1 MRTLGERLKIAQSK
15 TLVKVRNGDLATFS
29 ERLKT
34 LKEGLSYFFDSLVLA
49 HCHVVMRS

>member
-1 MRTLGERLKIAQSK
+1 MKQNRSSLIFAIGQKRTLTG
-15 TLVKVRNGDLATFS
+15 
-29 ERLKT
+29 RLKT